1 MITTLKHAKLQQIC
15 ARVIEMLADFKEI
28 KLADAD
34 YYGSIKAPECYNMT
48 DNPEMV
54 VGSLMDDIEALKKLI
69 DNEERPV
76 TSVDLDLL
84 ASVLYAISEGMN
96 PA

>member
-1 MITTLKHAKLQQIC
+1 MITTINHDQLQKIC
-15 ARVIEMLADFKEI
+15 DRVLEMLADFEEI
-28 KLADAD
+28 KIADAD
-34 YYGSIKAPECYNMT
+34 YYWSISAPECYKMT

-54 VGSLMDDIEALKKLI
+54 VGSLVDDIEALKKLI

-76 TSVDLDLL
+76 TFVDLDRL